1 MEFFKSLWIFE
12 EPILEK
18 IVRSILIYF
27 FLLVA
32 LRLGGKR
39 ELGQTNN
46 FDLVVL
52 LVISNTVQNAIIGND
67 NSLIGGIVG
76 ATTLLVTNYLVV
88 RIAYRFSSLR
98 KLIEGKPKL
107 LIQNGRFIE
116 KNLRAEAITEAELR
130 TSLRRQGI
138 ESISEV
144 KCALLETDGDLTI
157 ERQQLDEDAQK
168 NLIDCLDRIESTL
181 NRVAQQMK

>member
-1 MEFFKSLWIFE
+1 MDFWGSLWTFE

-18 IVRSILIYF
+18 VIRSILIYF

-67 NSLIGGIVG
+67 NSLIGGITG
-76 ATTLLVTNYLVV
+76 ATTLLITNYLVV
-88 RIAYRFSSLR
+88 RIAYQFPKFR
-98 KLIEGKPKL
+98 KLTQGKSRL
-107 LIQNGRFIE
+107 LIQEGRVIE
-116 KNLRAEAITEAELR
+116 KNLRAEAITEQELL

-138 ESISEV
+138 ESLSEV
-144 KCALLETDGDLTI
+144 KSACLETDGDLTI
-157 ERQQLDEDAQK
+157 ERLNLGNDPQK
-168 NLIDCLDRIESTL
+168 EIIDRLNQIETALNQVIQRI
-181 NRVAQQMK
+181 K